1 MRRFT
6 PYPNLISLQMKTF
19 PNSVAVGCNDVV
31 DQLVGCERI
40 VVISGAGIS
49 TSAGLKV
56 VIYVGMAQMQ
66 R

>member
-1 MRRFT
+1 
-6 PYPNLISLQMKTF
+6 MKTF
-19 PNSVAVGCNDVV
+19 PNSTAVGCDAVI
-31 DQLVGCERI
+31 DQLVGCKRI

-56 VIYVGMAQMQ
+56 VIYVGTAQMK